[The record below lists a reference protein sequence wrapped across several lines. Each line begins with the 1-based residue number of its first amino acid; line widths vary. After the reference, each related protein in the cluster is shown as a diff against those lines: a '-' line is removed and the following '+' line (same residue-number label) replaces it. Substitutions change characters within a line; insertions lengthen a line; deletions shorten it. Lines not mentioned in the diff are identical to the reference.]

1 MHPRDRLPHHR
12 HTVVPVTGGANANGQ
27 PVVRAARCDHQA
39 TDEQILETLQ
49 TITEPLS
56 RSWERLSRAR
66 RVIIKFNM
74 MQPDTQM
81 ISGRRQELVDEAVI
95 RGVVRLLRQHT
106 DASLAALDTC
116 LHTPGH
122 LTPADY
128 PNTRVLAELGVEFID
143 ANAPPHRIYEVPGS
157 GSMFD
162 RYLLNAAIGEA
173 DEFVSVAKMKN
184 HSFMGVT
191 LCMKNLFGLSPSNQ
205 PSGRVRHYFHHA
217 IRLSY
222 VLPDLAMITDPCL
235 NIIDGLTGQ
244 QGSEWRGRG
253 VIPDIL
259 VAGDQI
265 TATDAGAAHLMG
277 VDPTSDWPTPPFRRD
292 RNHLLVAAE
301 RGYGTV
307 DLQQIDFATE
317 VQPPVAEFVCDET
330 DTPQIVHS
338 IRRTACEQALFYQ
351 KNRDRLVSDYADQLI
366 ALREGEVVWHGTD
379 QPTLASHGDLA
390 GDDPGQA
397 AWLKVVDR
405 EEAEGE
411 VFGVYESQ
419 LARLAE

>member
-1 MHPRDRLPHHR
+1 MTAAGVSTR
-12 HTVVPVTGGANANGQ
+12 
-27 PVVRAARCDHQA
+27 PVVRASRCDHQA
-39 TDEQILETLQ
+39 TEEQIFETLQ
-49 TITEPLS
+49 AITEPLD

-74 MQPDTQM
+74 MQPDTQV
-81 ISGRRQELVDEAVI
+81 IAGRRQELVDEAVI
-95 RGVVRLLRQHT
+95 RAVVRLIRQRT
-106 DASLAALDTC
+106 DATLAALDTV

-157 GSMFD
+157 GNMFD
-162 RYLLNAAIGEA
+162 RYLLHAAIGES

-191 LCMKNLFGLSPSNQ
+191 LSMKNLFGLPPSNQ
-205 PSGRVRHYFHHA
+205 PIGRVRHYFHHA

-235 NIIDGLTGQ
+235 NIIDGLVGQ
-244 QGSEWRGRG
+244 QGREWRGRG
-253 VIPDIL
+253 VIPNTL
-259 VAGDQI
+259 VAGDQT
-265 TATDAGAAHLMG
+265 TATDACAAHLMG
-277 VDPTSDWPTPPFRRD
+277 VDPTSDWPTPPFHRD

-307 DLQQIDFATE
+307 HLDQIDFATE
-317 VQPPVAEFVCDET
+317 LQPPVAEFENDQVD
-330 DTPQIVHS
+330 PPHIMHS

-351 KNRDRLVSDYADQLI
+351 QNRDRLVSDYVGQLI
-366 ALREGEVVWHGTD
+366 ALRQGEVVWKGTE
-379 QPTLASHGDLA
+379 QPTLTGHSDLA

-397 AWLKVVDR
+397 AWLKVVDGD
-405 EEAEGE
+405 ETEGE
-411 VFGVYESQ
+411 AFGVYEKQ
-419 LARLAE
+419 LARLAG